1 MVAEPPAVVTTTF
14 FAPSVPAGVVIEI
27 AVDELLTIVAGLP
40 STVTEVAVSRL
51 VPLITVLVPP
61 AVVPSVIL
69 REFIAGTGVETYV
82 NPFTK
87 VVAPLAVDRT
97 TFLAPRVPAGVVT
110 KTDVELS
117 TTREVPATPSNLI

>member
-1 MVAEPPAVVTTTF
+1 VFTTTF
-14 FAPSVPAGVVIEI
+14 FAPSLPAGVVIEI
-27 AVDELLTIVAGLP
+27 VVDELLTIVAGLP

-69 REFIAGTGVETYV
+69 SEFIAGTGVDTYV

-87 VVAPLAVDRT
+87 VVAPLAVERT
-97 TFLAPRVPAGVVT
+97 IFLAPRVPAGVVT
-110 KTDVELS
+110 NTDVELS
-117 TTREVPATPSNLI
+117 TTIELPATPPNEMFEVADK